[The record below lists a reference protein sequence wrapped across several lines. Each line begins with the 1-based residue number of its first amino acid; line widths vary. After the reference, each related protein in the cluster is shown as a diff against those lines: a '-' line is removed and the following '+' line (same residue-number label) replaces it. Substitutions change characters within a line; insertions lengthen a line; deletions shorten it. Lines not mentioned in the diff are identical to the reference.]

1 MTYCFYI
8 CVCFCLVIFQT
19 TIIPHIFLLNNFYD
33 PLIPFIVY
41 LGLFRPARES
51 ILFILVPGFLM
62 DNLSGAPFGLYITT
76 YFWLFIIVKLVIRYL
91 HVHNNILLVFI
102 VAAGVLM
109 ENIIFI
115 AGVSMSNPDS
125 QFPAITIRTVI
136 FQILWA
142 GFTGFFFLMFF
153 NHIHKKLEKWFNEL
167 IAKRTKSIKE
177 EL

>member
-8 CVCFCLVIFQT
+8 CVCLCLVIFQT
-19 TIIPHIFLLNNFYD
+19 TIIPHISLFNNFYD
-33 PLIPFIVY
+33 LLVPFIIY

-51 ILFILVPGFLM
+51 ILFILVLGFLM

-76 YFWLFIIVKLVIRYL
+76 YFWLFIIVKLVVKYL
-91 HVHNNILLVFI
+91 HVHNNILLLFI

-142 GFTGFFFLMFF
+142 GCTGFFFLIFF
-153 NHIHKKLEKWFNEL
+153 NHVHKKLEKWFNEL
-167 IAKRTKSIKE
+167 IAKRTKSIEE

>member
-1 MTYCFYI
+1 MTYYFYI
-8 CVCFCLVIFQT
+8 CVCLCLVIFQT
-19 TIIPHIFLLNNFYD
+19 TIIPHISLFNNFYD
-33 PLIPFIVY
+33 LLIPFIIY

-51 ILFILVPGFLM
+51 ILFILVLGFLM
-62 DNLSGAPFGLYITT
+62 DNLSGAPFGLYVTT

-91 HVHNNILLVFI
+91 HVSNNILLLFI

-115 AGVSMSNPDS
+115 AGVSISNPDP

-136 FQILWA
+136 FQILWVEC
-142 GFTGFFFLMFF
+142 TGFFFLIFF
-153 NHIHKKLEKWFNEL
+153 DHIHKRLEKCFNEL